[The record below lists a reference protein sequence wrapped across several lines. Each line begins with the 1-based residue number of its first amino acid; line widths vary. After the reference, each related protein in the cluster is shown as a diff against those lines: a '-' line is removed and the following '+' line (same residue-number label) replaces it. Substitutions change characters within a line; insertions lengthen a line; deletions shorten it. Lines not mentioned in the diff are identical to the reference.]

1 MNFSKQTSQ
10 FDTCINDHGRM
21 PEWKT
26 AYLTT
31 PVTASMISLSVVNLL
46 VSPCTIFLN
55 ALVMIAVKTS
65 VRMES
70 NYHILLA
77 SLAFT
82 DLMTGALAQPLVVAV
97 QLYRLN
103 GDLLDS
109 YQRNNCLLEYIAE
122 IAGAT
127 FVIAS
132 MQHLALLSVERF
144 VAITYPYQYPEI
156 ITKRR
161 LISSAIFA
169 WSFAALTAGLSV
181 NNFFTFIFRGFL
193 MVASISILVFCQI
206 AVYREARAQMRKIKS
221 QQVSKKAREVFFKEK
236 KAMNTTTIIIGVVLF
251 SFLPMMLLR
260 SFFISLLSSPATKL
274 VKEYACRSLMLCNS
288 ACNPLIYC
296 ARNREFRKAFKRL
309 LRRRSQIGPT

>member
-10 FDTCINDHGRM
+10 FDACLNDHGRM

-31 PVTASMISLSVVNLL
+31 PVTASMISSSVVNLL
-46 VSPCTIFLN
+46 VCPCTIFLN

-65 VRMES
+65 ARMES

-122 IAGAT
+122 IAGVT
-127 FVIAS
+127 FVTAS
-132 MQHLALLSVERF
+132 MQHLALLSDERF
-144 VAITYPYQYPEI
+144 VAIPRNYH
-156 ITKRR
+156 K
-161 LISSAIFA
+161 
-169 WSFAALTAGLSV
+169 
-181 NNFFTFIFRGFL
+181 
-193 MVASISILVFCQI
+193 ASL
-206 AVYREARAQMRKIKS
+206 
-221 QQVSKKAREVFFKEK
+221 
-236 KAMNTTTIIIGVVLF
+236 N
-251 SFLPMMLLR
+251 
-260 SFFISLLSSPATKL
+260 
-274 VKEYACRSLMLCNS
+274 
-288 ACNPLIYC
+288 
-296 ARNREFRKAFKRL
+296 FKRHFRL
-309 LRRRSQIGPT
+309 VLRRFDCWVICEQFFHFHISRLLNGSQYFYSGLLPDCRVSRSSSSDA

>member
-10 FDTCINDHGRM
+10 FDTCLNDHGRM

-65 VRMES
+65 ARMKS

-122 IAGAT
+122 IAGVT

-144 VAITYPYQYPEI
+144 VARTYPYQYPEI

-169 WSFAALTAGLSV
+169 WSFAALSAGLSV
-181 NNFFTFIFRGFL
+181 NSFFTFIFRGFL
-193 MVASISILVFCQI
+193 MVASISILVFCHI
-206 AVYREARAQMRKIKS
+206 SVYREARAQMRKIKS
-221 QQVSKKAREVFFKEK
+221 QQVSRKAREVFFKEK
-236 KAMNTTTIIIGVVLF
+236 KADHDNHYWRCSVLISTYDVTTK
-251 SFLPMMLLR
+251 
-260 SFFISLLSSPATKL
+260 FFYLSLEFTRYTKL
-274 VKEYACRSLMLCNS
+274 VKEYACRSLLLCNS

>member
-10 FDTCINDHGRM
+10 FDTCLNDHGRM

-65 VRMES
+65 ARMES

-77 SLAFT
+77 SLALT
-82 DLMTGALAQPLVVAV
+82 DLMTGALAQPLIVAV

-103 GDLLDS
+103 GDLPDS

-122 IAGAT
+122 IAGVT

-169 WSFAALTAGLSV
+169 WSS
-181 NNFFTFIFRGFL
+181 
-193 MVASISILVFCQI
+193 
-206 AVYREARAQMRKIKS
+206 
-221 QQVSKKAREVFFKEK
+221 
-236 KAMNTTTIIIGVVLF
+236 
-251 SFLPMMLLR
+251 
-260 SFFISLLSSPATKL
+260 
-274 VKEYACRSLMLCNS
+274 
-288 ACNPLIYC
+288 
-296 ARNREFRKAFKRL
+296 L
-309 LRRRSQIGPT
+309 LRRFDCWVICEQFFHFHISRLLNGSQYFYSGLLPDCRVSRSSSSDA

>member
-10 FDTCINDHGRM
+10 FDTCLNDHGRI

-31 PVTASMISLSVVNLL
+31 PVTASVISLSVVNLL

-65 VRMES
+65 ARMES

-122 IAGAT
+122 IAGVL

-156 ITKRR
+156 ITKSR

-181 NNFFTFIFRGFL
+181 NSFFTFIFRGF
-193 MVASISILVFCQI
+193 
-206 AVYREARAQMRKIKS
+206 KKGS
-221 QQVSKKAREVFFKEK
+221 QYFYSGLLPDCRVS
-236 KAMNTTTIIIGVVLF
+236 
-251 SFLPMMLLR
+251 R
-260 SFFISLLSSPATKL
+260 SSSSDA
-274 VKEYACRSLMLCNS
+274 
-288 ACNPLIYC
+288 
-296 ARNREFRKAFKRL
+296 
-309 LRRRSQIGPT
+309 